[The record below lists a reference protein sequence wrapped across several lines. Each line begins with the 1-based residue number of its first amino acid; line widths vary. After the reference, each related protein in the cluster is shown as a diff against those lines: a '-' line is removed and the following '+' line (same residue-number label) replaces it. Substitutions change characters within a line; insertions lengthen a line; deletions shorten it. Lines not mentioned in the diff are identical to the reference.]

1 MLNLA
6 RKNAKHYFLALNL
19 FNNQILNIHI
29 TNKIYNRPEYG
40 VAAGAGIKLFIP
52 GMGPLSI
59 DYGYPLTNVGK
70 GNKKGAFSFG
80 VGDIF

>member
-1 MLNLA
+1 MIA
-6 RKNAKHYFLALNL
+6 AHA
-19 FNNQILNIHI
+19 IPTV

-40 VAAGAGIKLFIP
+40 ISAGAGIKLFIP
-52 GMGPLSI
+52 GVGPLSI
-59 DYGYPLTNVGK
+59 DYGYPLTNVGE